1 MEKSNGHLALRAAL
15 AMGVPAVL
23 ALWAATRPE
32 ENSPQRVAGP
42 EDLRLELQGV
52 QLTSLADGS
61 GTPRVVDA
69 GEFLYDGSG

>member
-42 EDLRLELQGV
+42 EDLRLELLHNDMKDV
-52 QLTSLADGS
+52 AHYYTH
-61 GTPRVVDA
+61 RIFERIRDA
-69 GEFLYDGSG
+69 VGLK